1 MGVSSGTAEPA
12 NCTLGLPQWD
22 CNDATCYAHLRNN
35 IASSTALPTE
45 MATPTLDKTDRKL
58 LDLLQKDGRMTNL
71 DLAGRVA
78 LSPSACLRRVRS
90 LEEAGVI
97 RGYAALLDPAKIG
110 LGLLAFVTVKLE
122 KRGRMPTDAF
132 ARACRDW
139 PEVAACHATTGD
151 MDYLLRVHVEDLPHF
166 SRFVMDSLLKHPGVI
181 DVKSSFVLE
190 QVKETTAL
198 PLARTGS

>member
-1 MGVSSGTAEPA
+1 
-12 NCTLGLPQWD
+12 
-22 CNDATCYAHLRNN
+22 
-35 IASSTALPTE
+35 
-45 MATPTLDKTDRKL
+45 MATPALGKTDRKL
-58 LDLLQKDGRMTNL
+58 LDLLQKDGRITNL
-71 DLAGRVA
+71 ELAGRVA
-78 LSPSACLRRVRS
+78 LSPSACLRRVRA

-110 LGLLAFVTVKLE
+110 LVLLAFVTVKLE

-151 MDYLLRVHVEDLPHF
+151 MDYLLRVHVADLAHF
-166 SRFVMDSLLKHPGVI
+166 SRFVMDSLLRHPGVI

-198 PLARTGS
+198 PIAAAGG